1 MNYEKNPDRIYQK
14 SFSVVRGE
22 ANLARFPD
30 DAVHIAERIVHACG
44 MPDIADELCFSPG
57 FAKAGREALNAS
69 APLLC
74 DSNMTASGIT
84 HRWLRQNNEVVT
96 PRFGPELAAKAKKLG
111 TTQSAMAVSAWAPKL
126 ADAVTVIGNAP
137 TALFRLLELL
147 DEGAPPPALI
157 LAFPVGFVGA
167 AESKDELMANSRGVE
182 FLTLPGRRGG
192 SAMAAAAVNALL
204 AGAAESFPQPQEHSR
219 RVLP

>member
-1 MNYEKNPDRIYQK
+1 MNYERNPDRIYQK

-22 ANLARFPD
+22 ADLSRFPI

-44 MPDIADELCFSPG
+44 MTDIADELRFSPD
-57 FAKAGREALNAS
+57 FAKTGRDAVNAS
-69 APLLC
+69 AALLC
-74 DSNMTASGIT
+74 DSRMTAAGIT
-84 HRWLRQNNEVVT
+84 HRWLRHGNEVVA
-96 PRFGPELAAKAKKLG
+96 PRFGPELAAAAKRIG
-111 TTQSAMAVSAWAPKL
+111 TTQSAMTVDSWVPRLANAVA
-126 ADAVTVIGNAP
+126 VIGNAP

-167 AESKDELMANSRGVE
+167 AESKSELMANPRGAE

-204 AGAAESFPQPQEHSR
+204 AGAAETVPQPQESGR
-219 RVLP
+219 CVRP